1 MSSDLE
7 VVNEVA
13 GVVSQL
19 AIEDG
24 LPSPL
29 QQQQLIKGFKDV
41 NAGLVDGAHYGSPR
55 VHNVTHSPHDNGS
68 GPGVQTYM
76 HQAHSFWLARQSD

>member
-1 MSSDLE
+1 MRAHLE

-19 AIEDG
+19 TIEDG

-29 QQQQLIKGFKDV
+29 QQQQLIKGLEDV

-55 VHNVTHSPHDNGS
+55 IHNVAHCAHHNGS
-68 GPGVQTYM
+68 CPGVQTCIRLVLR
-76 HQAHSFWLARQSD
+76 AVRPG